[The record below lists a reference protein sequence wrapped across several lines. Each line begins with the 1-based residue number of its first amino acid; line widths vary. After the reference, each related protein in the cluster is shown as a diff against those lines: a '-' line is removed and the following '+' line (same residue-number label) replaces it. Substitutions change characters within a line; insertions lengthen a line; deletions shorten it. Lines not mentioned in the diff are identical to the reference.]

1 VQARKKYF
9 IKQMSLACV
18 YKEKLLVSLF
28 NKKLL
33 RVNFGMSKESRVIF
47 KKRFISLVDLDGI
60 SGLELSST
68 IPIGIFARG

>member
-1 VQARKKYF
+1 
-9 IKQMSLACV
+9 
-18 YKEKLLVSLF
+18 LLVSLF

-33 RVNFGMSKESRVIF
+33 RVNFGMSEESRVIF
-47 KKRFISLVDLDGI
+47 QKRFISLVDLDGI